1 MRPRLCGALFPAFIS
16 AAGAIGMISLL
27 RNGGGF
33 GLVLAAN
40 AAIALVMFLTTVAL
54 TWLISTIEN
63 KAVATA
69 PAE

>member
-1 MRPRLCGALFPAFIS
+1 
-16 AAGAIGMISLL
+16 MISLL